1 MLPGQLDVSNTQKCS
16 YTAQGPSHQ
25 AMSQLLACQGS
36 MPQNEDAEPG
46 TAPQE
51 CTYRKVWEDDGNTQ
65 RVEIEQTAMVFFKT
79 IYTRM
84 HVLQA
89 RFMRLTHASAGLRL
103 LHVLL
108 EILAY
113 HLQSCLPMV
122 WHWRDVCL
130 RVI

>member
-1 MLPGQLDVSNTQKCS
+1 ML
-16 YTAQGPSHQ
+16 
-25 AMSQLLACQGS
+25 QLLACQGS
-36 MPQNEDAEPG
+36 IPQDEDAEPG

-89 RFMRLTHASAGLRL
+89 SLKDSPHACQCRTL
-103 LHVLL
+103 LASR
-108 EILAY
+108 LAY
-113 HLQSCLPMV
+113 HLGLPSAILSLHGLSME
-122 WHWRDVCL
+122 R
-130 RVI
+130 